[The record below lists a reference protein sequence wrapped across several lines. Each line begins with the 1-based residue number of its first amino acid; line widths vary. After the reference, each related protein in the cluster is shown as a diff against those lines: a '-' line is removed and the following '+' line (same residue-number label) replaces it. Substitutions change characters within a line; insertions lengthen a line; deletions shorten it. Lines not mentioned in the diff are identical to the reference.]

1 MSDVR
6 KDFNEARDTMRARFL
21 EFEEKFIALHADYP
35 EFYVAFWN
43 HCDYLE
49 ALESVQMDLHDAT
62 TCEWDPEWDGHSE
75 IEPPEFK
82 FRAPSDMEDF
92 CTYMS
97 NYIHE
102 GFNAEHGVN
111 WEILKDA
118 AADYLGENTRA

>member
-49 ALESVQMDLHDAT
+49 ALESVQMDLHDAY
-62 TCEWDPEWDGHSE
+62 DWDGLE
-75 IEPPEFK
+75 VVDENDEVPTFRFCPPK
-82 FRAPSDMEDF
+82 DMEDF

-102 GFNAEHGVN
+102 GFDASNGVN
-111 WEILKDA
+111 WGVLKDA